1 MVLTFV
7 YSRIKAMHGCFA
19 SEAAIIMCNN
29 SPLYTLIIC
38 PNLLEGSTIRGDR
51 PGYLFRDPSCRICK
65 PGRLT
70 RSFLKRTSTWHD
82 QSEEMRLQ

>member
-38 PNLLEGSTIRGDR
+38 PNLLEIPSIYLPFVEIDQGTYSVTRRVVYASRGA
-51 PGYLFRDPSCRICK
+51 
-65 PGRLT
+65 
-70 RSFLKRTSTWHD
+70 
-82 QSEEMRLQ
+82 